1 MKNSDKLPE
10 IIQGG
15 MGIGVSGWRLAK
27 AVSMQ
32 GQMGVVSGTAI
43 DSVIVRRLQSGDS
56 DGSIRR
62 ALSHFPWADMAQRI
76 SEEYLIP
83 GGKSPE
89 KPFKPTPA
97 HTLQMKRSSCEL
109 LIVSNFVEVFLAKE
123 GHKGL
128 TGINY
133 LEKIQLPTLPSL
145 FGAMLAGV
153 DFVLMGGGIPL
164 SIPGVL
170 DGVSQLDTVELKIHV
185 EDNPGHRSYSHVFD
199 PKDFCTGTLPKLTR
213 PKFLAIISSDI
224 AAKTLVRRSTGFVD
238 GFVVEDHTAGGHNAP
253 PRRTDRTETPSLPQ
267 FGQKDI
273 PDIGK
278 IRELGRPF
286 WLAGGCASPE
296 KLKHALDSGADGIQV
311 GTAFALC
318 NESSMLPEIKQEVLR
333 QCMSGKIK
341 VLTDFQASP
350 TGYPFKVISL
360 KNTVTDRNCRERKR
374 CCDLGYLKQLY
385 CKSES
390 EIGYRCPGEPVKIWL
405 MKGGSEDKTV
415 GKHCL
420 CNGLLATV
428 GLGQVRENGSEPPV
442 VTSGEDFSF
451 ATHLV
456 RNPDDLNYSAKDV
469 IDYIKS

>member
-1 MKNSDKLPE
+1 MKKSNQLPE

-15 MGIGVSGWRLAK
+15 MGIGVSGWTLAK
-27 AVSMQ
+27 AVAVQ

-43 DSVIVRRLQSGDS
+43 DSVMIRRLQLGDS

-62 ALSHFPWADMAQRI
+62 ALSNFPWADMARRI
-76 SEEYLIP
+76 SEKYFIP

-89 KPFKPTPA
+89 TPFKPTPA
-97 HTLQMKRSSCEL
+97 HTLEMKPHSCEL

-123 GHKGL
+123 GHEGPV
-128 TGINY
+128 GVNY

-170 DGVSQLDTVELKIHV
+170 DGLSRLDTVELKIHV
-185 EDNPGHRSYSHVFD
+185 EDNPQHLAYSHVFD
-199 PKDFCTGTLPKLTR
+199 PKAFCPGSLPKLTR
-213 PKFLAIISSDI
+213 PKFLAIVSSDI

-238 GFVVEDHTAGGHNAP
+238 GFIVEDHTAGGHNAP
-253 PRRTDRTETPSLPQ
+253 PRRTDRAEMPSLPQ

-273 PDIGK
+273 PDIEK

-296 KLKHALDSGADGIQV
+296 KLRHALDSGAEGIQV

-333 QCMSGKIK
+333 QCMSGSLK

-350 TGYPFKVISL
+350 TGYPFKLIAL
-360 KNTVTDRNCRERKR
+360 KNTITDTEKERKR
-374 CCDLGYLKQLY
+374 CCDLGYLRQLY
-385 CKSES
+385 CKNES
-390 EIGYRCPGEPVKIWL
+390 EIAYRCPGEPLKSWL
-405 MKGGSEDKTV
+405 MKGGSQDKTL
-415 GKHCL
+415 GKYCL
-420 CNGLLATV
+420 CNGLLATI
-428 GLGQVRENGSEPPV
+428 GLGQVRENGSELPV

-451 ATHLV
+451 AAHLL
-456 RNPDDLNYSAKDV
+456 RHPDKLNYSAKDV

>member
-1 MKNSDKLPE
+1 MKSSNQLPE

-15 MGIGVSGWRLAK
+15 MGIGVSCWHLAK
-27 AVSMQ
+27 AVAVQ
-32 GQMGVVSGTAI
+32 GQMGVVSGTAV
-43 DSVIVRRLQSGDS
+43 DSVMLRRLQSGDS
-56 DGSIRR
+56 DGNIRR

-76 SEEYLIP
+76 SDEYFIP
-83 GGKSPE
+83 GGKPPE

-97 HTLQMKRSSCEL
+97 HTLQMKQHACEL
-109 LIVSNFVEVFLAKE
+109 LTVSNFVEVFLAKE
-123 GHKGL
+123 GHNNL
-128 TGINY
+128 IGINY

-170 DGVSQLDTVELKIHV
+170 DGLSRLDTVELKIHV

-199 PKDFCTGTLPKLTR
+199 PKAFCTGTLPKLTR

-253 PRRTDRTETPSLPQ
+253 PRRAERTETPQ

-273 PDIGK
+273 PDIEK

-296 KLKHALDSGADGIQV
+296 KLRQALDSGAEGIQV

-318 NESSMLPEIKQEVLR
+318 NESAMVPEIKQKVLR
-333 QCMSGKIK
+333 QCLSGNIR
-341 VLTDFQASP
+341 VFTDFQASP

-360 KNTVTDRNCRERKR
+360 KNTVTDPDCYRERKR
-374 CCDLGYLKQLY
+374 CCDLGYLRQSY

-390 EIGYRCPGEPVKIWL
+390 EIAYRCPGEPVKSWL
-405 MKGGSEDKTV
+405 MKGGSQDKTV

-420 CNGLLATV
+420 CNGLLATI
-428 GLGQVRENGSEPPV
+428 GLGQMRENGSEPPV

-451 ATHLV
+451 AGHLV
-456 RNPDDLNYSAKDV
+456 RNPDELNYSAKDV